1 MRHTTETE
9 QPMERSWYCVHS
21 PFATDSPTA
30 PEQPTRSMRHA
41 AGTKHFQRG
50 DGRRTSCYIAC
61 MERSRG
67 ADVAGVRAALLP
79 KLLGLTVNSEAML
92 PAAMIEPSRKR
103 FRCSRTFPVLMQPV
117 QPASR
122 STAALT
128 KMWQGI
134 WRAEEEQP
142 ERLAGKRH
150 TQCARINGG
159 TALADAQP
167 F

>member
-67 ADVAGVRAALLP
+67 ADVAGVRAALMQKQDSLLTAKVTRCHDRAKQEKVPLLAHLP
-79 KLLGLTVNSEAML
+79 RVD
-92 PAAMIEPSRKR
+92 AA
-103 FRCSRTFPVLMQPV
+103 C
-117 QPASR
+117 
-122 STAALT
+122 AA
-128 KMWQGI
+128 GVS
-134 WRAEEEQP
+134 
-142 ERLAGKRH
+142 
-150 TQCARINGG
+150 
-159 TALADAQP
+159 
-167 F
+167 

>member
-61 MERSRG
+61 MERSRE
-67 ADVAGVRAALLP
+67 ADVAGVRSA
-79 KLLGLTVNSEAML
+79 
-92 PAAMIEPSRKR
+92 
-103 FRCSRTFPVLMQPV
+103 LMQK
-117 QPASR
+117 QDSLL
-122 STAALT
+122 TAKVT
-128 KMWQGI
+128 RCHD
-134 WRAEEEQP
+134 RAKQEKVP
-142 ERLAGKRH
+142 LLAHLPRVDAA
-150 TQCARINGG
+150 CAAGVSQHGSANQDVAG
-159 TALADAQP
+159 
-167 F
+167 